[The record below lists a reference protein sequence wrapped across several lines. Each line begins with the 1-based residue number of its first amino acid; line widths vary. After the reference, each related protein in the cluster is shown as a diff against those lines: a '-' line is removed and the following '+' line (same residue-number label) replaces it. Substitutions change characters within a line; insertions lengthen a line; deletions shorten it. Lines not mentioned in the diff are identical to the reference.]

1 MLVSLAKIAGVRTIF
16 GTCSA
21 RNLQAASARGVQALD
36 YGSDWEASA
45 RQAHPEGFDLVLDSV
60 VLQGYLEKGL
70 GLLKKGGKYIAY
82 GLTNKA
88 APGTFSLGRVV
99 LALVFK
105 MGLQEAFW
113 RCCDGK
119 RAEFYNIGDR
129 YQAKPDE
136 YRADLEVLL
145 NLMAQGTL
153 EPLVGRVWK
162 SLDDGREALEAIEA
176 GTHTGKQVVVISEP

>member
-105 MGLQEAFW
+105 MGLQEAFGDVATESAPSSTISATDTRRNPTNTAPIW
-113 RCCDGK
+113 RSC
-119 RAEFYNIGDR
+119 
-129 YQAKPDE
+129 
-136 YRADLEVLL
+136 
-145 NLMAQGTL
+145 
-153 EPLVGRVWK
+153 
-162 SLDDGREALEAIEA
+162 
-176 GTHTGKQVVVISEP
+176 